1 MVLSAVH
8 TQDGDDTPPM
18 VADTTELDVPKLVP
32 VMVTTVPPT
41 VGPLVGL
48 MLVTVGATTAK

>member
-1 MVLSAVH
+1 MVLSLVH
-8 TQDGDDTPPM
+8 THDGDDTPPM